1 MADLTLNVL
10 LPNVLND
17 ATTSNGVKTINPY
30 NKQSVEVGNANTT
43 DETLAAITTLNTK
56 VTINDAMA
64 NKNNSMYIV
73 ANVATP
79 GKLTIKAGDAYPNRC
94 LGDYKTL
101 SLGTGINVIQLE
113 DISRF
118 ENRDDTIIVEG
129 DGEIVA
135 NLFVI
140 GKRVG
145 VDTVANQNDRDLAAG
160 RTLHYDPSYTG
171 E

>member
-17 ATTSNGVKTINPY
+17 ATTNNGVKTINQY
-30 NKQSVEVGNANTT
+30 NKQSVEVGEAKVA
-43 DETLAAITTLNTK
+43 DGTLAAITTSNTK

-73 ANVATP
+73 ANVSTK
-79 GKLTIKAGDAYPNRC
+79 GTLKIKAGDAYPNKC
-94 LGDYKTL
+94 LGDYQTL
-101 SLGTGINVIQLE
+101 ELNIGINVIQLE

-129 DGEIVA
+129 DGTIVA

-145 VDTVANQNDRDLAAG
+145 VDSVVNQNDRDLAAG
-160 RTLHYDPSYTG
+160 RTLHYNPSYTG
-171 E
+171 